1 MSSGSQKQRQ
11 LAIKK
16 VQGRLHALPI
26 ETLEKLAK
34 VPNDWAIP
42 EKATTL
48 PEGASQEN
56 GGKFILCFDY
66 LNWDVCV
73 FDHFD
78 STKGRALVRK
88 LQMVAQCESSA
99 LPGLHL
105 VRDNI
110 SNNPPYTSLFNGL
123 SPDVEMKETE
133 LPDSG
138 RIFFFITGCKFN
150 IVSIETNHRNI
161 Y

>member
-1 MSSGSQKQRQ
+1 MSNGSQKQRQ

-42 EKATTL
+42 EGATTL
-48 PEGASQEN
+48 PENNAQDN
-56 GGKFILCFDY
+56 DGKFILCFDY
-66 LNWDVCV
+66 LNWDICV

-78 STKGRALVRK
+78 STKGRALVK
-88 LQMVAQCESSA
+88 KFQVIAQCEPSA
-99 LPGLHL
+99 LLGLNL

-110 SNNPPYTSLFNGL
+110 SNNPPYTSLFLDL
-123 SPDVEMKETE
+123 SPDVAMKETE
-133 LPDSG
+133 LPDGG

-150 IVSIETNHRNI
+150 IVSIETKHRDI